1 MASPH
6 PVSITL
12 TTTAGLTGPMTREKA
27 ETLAREMAE
36 VIEVN
41 MAAAYPQ
48 AAIRAEASTV
58 LRSREGMA

>member
-27 ETLAREMAE
+27 
-36 VIEVN
+36 
-41 MAAAYPQ
+41 
-48 AAIRAEASTV
+48 AIRAEASTV